1 MALQVEGVSAEHAVF
16 SGEAD
21 YVIAPAFGGDV
32 GIPMTVAGII
42 GILSGVGFWINS
54 RSN

>member
-1 MALQVEGVSAEHAVF
+1 MAMISKIIPILLI
-16 SGEAD
+16 
-21 YVIAPAFGGDV
+21 VIGLASVGLSLPVFGGDV

-54 RSN
+54 HSN